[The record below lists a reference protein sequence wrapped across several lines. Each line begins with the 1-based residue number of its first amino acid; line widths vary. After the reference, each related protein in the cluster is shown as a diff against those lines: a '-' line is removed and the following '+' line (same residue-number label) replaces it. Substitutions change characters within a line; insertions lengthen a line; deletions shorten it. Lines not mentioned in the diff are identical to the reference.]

1 MKAFIKVGRSMSFPL
16 DLPSILPTIVRSED
30 TLQKAQSAVELPMD
44 QIKYSMFWFMKATPF
59 DDIAFNHLKSGDIA
73 SAKDIWS
80 KKESVSSLLNLIVCS
95 FIENRSSDIAIYA
108 DKLFQNYGNE
118 FCQVVNETVKLNQTQ
133 LIDVFI
139 DSISS
144 SGTFDISTLINVSGT
159 SGTWNASVGK
169 RLIQPIIDDITT
181 SISEAKQAKGVTAN
195 YNAGVKLMDG
205 TKESL
210 AKLRS
215 LLGTNDMQYQ
225 MIADKLAQAIL
236 QCGINYFNDSNADDA
251 PEKALRLQ
259 NYALSI
265 AVGQMAKDRCKENVD
280 ILKKIIANLPPKE
293 IAAEVKLIQTELEKY
308 CKLPDLIKHAI
319 TLLNNTKPYLN
330 AIKQKVGVTNPFYL
344 KLSTQVI
351 GNALHNVIEEVNAAQ
366 EYNPEDIERIAY
378 SEARNS
384 LGIGELELS
393 MYREKSYADELL
405 YSAARYQRMKRDH
418 IISALK
424 RAWNAVKL
432 MQPMDMEDT
441 FKRQRYTPNITTL
454 RDLCKKAGID
464 TKSRAEK
471 IEPWLFAAI
480 PFAII
485 EIIAIII
492 AFNSAT
498 NTGDIWFISLCPLLP
513 LPPVFLLTFFV
524 CGTIGKWL
532 WKLAGKDE
540 KIYDIL

>member
-1 MKAFIKVGRSMSFPL
+1 MKAFIKVGKSMSFSS
-16 DLPSILPTIVRSED
+16 DLPSILPTIVRSEEA
-30 TLQKAQSAVELPMD
+30 LQKAQSAVELPMD

-59 DDIAFNHLKSGDIA
+59 DDIAFNHLQSGDIA

-169 RLIQPIIDDITT
+169 RLVQPIIDEITS

-195 YNAGVKLMDG
+195 YNAGVKLMNG

-280 ILKKIIANLPPKE
+280 ILKNIGPEYKVRNEMDRIANILKRFNSQKPTRSDQIGAYAALLRSSKHTLNE
-293 IAAEVKLIQTELEKY
+293 IDTFVGE
-308 CKLPDLIKHAI
+308 CKPDLQTIKAKLGATNELYIKISSTIASCAI
-319 TLLNNTKPYLN
+319 NALVDVINTDSKN
-330 AIKQKVGVTNPFYL
+330 ASMGLSSGGFTIIGG
-344 KLSTQVI
+344 LSTMRLIGTLDMSTECRNYYQTNYNTLNQIYNRVCPKVDNSSGGCYIATMVYGDYDHPQVM
-351 GNALHNVIEEVNAAQ
+351 V
-366 EYNPEDIERIAY
+366 
-378 SEARNS
+378 
-384 LGIGELELS
+384 
-393 MYREKSYADELL
+393 
-405 YSAARYQRMKRDH
+405 
-418 IISALK
+418 
-424 RAWNAVKL
+424 
-432 MQPMDMEDT
+432 
-441 FKRQRYTPNITTL
+441 L
-454 RDLCKKAGID
+454 RDFRDSYLDKREWGKRFIKFYYKHSPNWVEHLKSHHKINRMIQACLDSFIFFWKK
-464 TKSRAEK
+464 SSSHE
-471 IEPWLFAAI
+471 
-480 PFAII
+480 
-485 EIIAIII
+485 
-492 AFNSAT
+492 
-498 NTGDIWFISLCPLLP
+498 
-513 LPPVFLLTFFV
+513 
-524 CGTIGKWL
+524 
-532 WKLAGKDE
+532 
-540 KIYDIL
+540 